1 MKQESSECLSYPQV
15 SFKFIYYSVI
25 REMSSVSSV
34 PLALSRRRQSTR
46 PSVRCPSSFATVNSK
61 LAITADYRIL
71 ALCGS
76 LGPDPLLFSSSA
88 FEHGVGPRSSQ
99 ELFPRLIGKTETLQ
113 SCSQT
118 QSPGNPVYLLP
129 ACHVP
134 SRAMGTG
141 NSLKFVTSSS
151 NGQTVSTGLNICL
164 NDNLIVPFPE
174 FQTKLVKPKTDVLC
188 ILQKI

>member
-1 MKQESSECLSYPQV
+1 
-15 SFKFIYYSVI
+15 
-25 REMSSVSSV
+25 MSSVSSV
-34 PLALSRRRQSTR
+34 PLALSRRKQSTG
-46 PSVRCPSSFATVNSK
+46 PSVRYPLSFATVNSR
-61 LAITADYRIL
+61 LAITAGHRIS

>member
-118 QSPGNPVYLLP
+118 QSPGNPVCLLP
-129 ACHVP
+129 ACQCHP
-134 SRAMGTG
+134 EPWELGT
-141 NSLKFVTSSS
+141 L
-151 NGQTVSTGLNICL
+151 
-164 NDNLIVPFPE
+164 
-174 FQTKLVKPKTDVLC
+174 
-188 ILQKI
+188 

>member
-34 PLALSRRRQSTR
+34 PLALSRKTVYKALCQ
-46 PSVRCPSSFATVNSK
+46 VPSSFATVNSK

-88 FEHGVGPRSSQ
+88 FEHGVGPKKLSGA
-99 ELFPRLIGKTETLQ
+99 F
-113 SCSQT
+113 
-118 QSPGNPVYLLP
+118 
-129 ACHVP
+129 
-134 SRAMGTG
+134 
-141 NSLKFVTSSS
+141 
-151 NGQTVSTGLNICL
+151 ST
-164 NDNLIVPFPE
+164 PYW
-174 FQTKLVKPKTDVLC
+174 
-188 ILQKI
+188 